1 MKNIPVLHVEG
12 ESIAE
17 VWENSLKEL
26 WMNGIKIK
34 TMYDK
39 PNDPPSLDCT
49 MVLCI
54 KNPLSEPMIHKDM
67 PMGVEDLQEY
77 VMEVCDG
84 IKDHW
89 IRKTDDPTDTKWQY
103 TYHQRLFSYVCEK
116 DSLII
121 DQIESVCQQIAK
133 TPFTRRAQAVTW
145 KVWEDPNCYD
155 PACLQSIHC
164 RCLEDDDGS
173 QTLNYNVRFR
183 SNDAYKAAQLNMFAI
198 TMLASRMAKRI
209 EDLSGKKTIVGRY
222 MHMSDSYHL
231 YGSYMEEFKNRFLKN
246 LKDKTFEDRSINY
259 CDVKDMMD
267 EAIPMILKKVKEAN
281 I

>member
-1 MKNIPVLHVEG
+1 
-12 ESIAE
+12 
-17 VWENSLKEL
+17 
-26 WMNGIKIK
+26 
-34 TMYDK
+34 
-39 PNDPPSLDCT
+39 

-77 VMEVCDG
+77 TMEVCDG

-89 IRKTDDPTDTKWQY
+89 IRKTDDPIDTKWQY

-116 DSLII
+116 DSLVI
-121 DQIESVCQQIAK
+121 DQIENVCQQIAK
-133 TPFTRRAQAVTW
+133 TPYTRRAQAVTW

-222 MHMSDSYHL
+222 MHMADSYHL

-259 CDVKDMMD
+259 CDVKEKMD
-267 EAIPMILKKVKEAN
+267 KAIPKILKKVKEAN

>member
-222 MHMSDSYHL
+222 MHMADSYHL

>member
-209 EDLSGKKTIVGRY
+209 EDLSGKKTVVGRY
-222 MHMSDSYHL
+222 MHMADSYHL